1 MPQPLSE
8 RTASFTDSVIR
19 RMTRVSLKYGA
30 VNLSQGFPD
39 FEPPQAILERLAQVA
54 REGPHQYSVTWGA
67 QNFRE
72 ALARKQSRYMG
83 RTIDPDKEIVA
94 TCGST
99 EAMMCAMMTAAN
111 PGDKV
116 IVFSPFYENYGAD
129 TILSGAEPIYVPLHP
144 PAFTF
149 DVDELEAAFRQRPK
163 ALVLCNPSNPC
174 GRVFTREELLT
185 IAEMAT
191 KYDTYVIL
199 LFREGEITYPDRQNK
214 GKRKTRSI
222 SEIVK
227 RESIRPK
234 HGALLFRLTNYF
246 KSKNILQIGTTMGL
260 STLYLTSYATGLKCI
275 ALENVPEFA
284 TIARQA
290 FAKEGRNPVDLRIGN
305 YKDLLPQALNDIN
318 SLDFVFFN
326 TLYEQHNNLWLFNE
340 CMKYAH
346 NDTVFVFEGIK
357 ASRKM
362 RELWEEICACPEV
375 TVTLDLYSLG
385 IVLFNKKLH
394 KRDYIVYF

>member
-1 MPQPLSE
+1 MQILPKVNTLRKGSLLYRSIRYRKGFGVHSPFVFNLITKVIEEKCSYY
-8 RTASFTDSVIR
+8 SFYDIE
-19 RMTRVSLKYGA
+19 L
-30 VNLSQGFPD
+30 L
-39 FEPPQAILERLAQVA
+39 
-54 REGPHQYSVTWGA
+54 
-67 QNFRE
+67 
-72 ALARKQSRYMG
+72 RKQ
-83 RTIDPDKEIVA
+83 
-94 TCGST
+94 
-99 EAMMCAMMTAAN
+99 
-111 PGDKV
+111 
-116 IVFSPFYENYGAD
+116 
-129 TILSGAEPIYVPLHP
+129 
-144 PAFTF
+144 
-149 DVDELEAAFRQRPK
+149 
-163 ALVLCNPSNPC
+163 
-174 GRVFTREELLT
+174 
-185 IAEMAT
+185 
-191 KYDTYVIL
+191 L
-199 LFREGEITYPDRQNK
+199 LFKEGEITYPDRQNK

-234 HGALLFRLTNYF
+234 HGALLFRLANYF

-260 STLYLTSYATGLKCI
+260 STLYLTSYATGLRCI

-290 FAKEGRNPVDLRIGN
+290 FAKEGRNPIDLRIGN

-318 SLDFVFFN
+318 SLDFVFF
-326 TLYEQHNNLWLFNE
+326 
-340 CMKYAH
+340 
-346 NDTVFVFEGIK
+346 TVFVFEGIK

>member
-1 MPQPLSE
+1 MQIIPKVNTLRKGALLYRCIRYRKGFGVHSPFVFNLITKVIEEKCSYY
-8 RTASFTDSVIR
+8 SFYDIE
-19 RMTRVSLKYGA
+19 L
-30 VNLSQGFPD
+30 L
-39 FEPPQAILERLAQVA
+39 
-54 REGPHQYSVTWGA
+54 
-67 QNFRE
+67 
-72 ALARKQSRYMG
+72 RKQ
-83 RTIDPDKEIVA
+83 
-94 TCGST
+94 
-99 EAMMCAMMTAAN
+99 
-111 PGDKV
+111 
-116 IVFSPFYENYGAD
+116 
-129 TILSGAEPIYVPLHP
+129 
-144 PAFTF
+144 
-149 DVDELEAAFRQRPK
+149 
-163 ALVLCNPSNPC
+163 
-174 GRVFTREELLT
+174 LL
-185 IAEMAT
+185 
-191 KYDTYVIL
+191 
-199 LFREGEITYPDRQNK
+199 Q
-214 GKRKTRSI
+214 TRSI
-222 SEIVK
+222 GEIVK
-227 RESIRPK
+227 REAIRPK

-260 STLYLTSYATGLKCI
+260 STLYLTSYATGLRCI

-284 TIARQA
+284 AIARQA

-326 TLYEQHNNLWLFNE
+326 TLYEQQNNLWLFNE

-346 NDTVFVFEGIK
+346 NDTVFVIEGIK

>member
-1 MPQPLSE
+1 MQILPKVNTLRKGSLLYRGIRYRKGFGVHSPFVFNLITKVIEEKCSYY
-8 RTASFTDSVIR
+8 SFYDIE
-19 RMTRVSLKYGA
+19 L
-30 VNLSQGFPD
+30 L
-39 FEPPQAILERLAQVA
+39 
-54 REGPHQYSVTWGA
+54 
-67 QNFRE
+67 
-72 ALARKQSRYMG
+72 RKQ
-83 RTIDPDKEIVA
+83 
-94 TCGST
+94 
-99 EAMMCAMMTAAN
+99 
-111 PGDKV
+111 
-116 IVFSPFYENYGAD
+116 
-129 TILSGAEPIYVPLHP
+129 
-144 PAFTF
+144 
-149 DVDELEAAFRQRPK
+149 
-163 ALVLCNPSNPC
+163 
-174 GRVFTREELLT
+174 
-185 IAEMAT
+185 
-191 KYDTYVIL
+191 L

-222 SEIVK
+222 GEIVK

-246 KSKNILQIGTTMGL
+246 KSRNILQIGTTMGL
-260 STLYLTSYATGLKCI
+260 STLYLTSYATGLRCI

>member
-1 MPQPLSE
+1 MQILPKVNTLRKGSLLYRSIRYRKGFGVHSPFVFNLITKVIEEKCSYY
-8 RTASFTDSVIR
+8 SFYDIE
-19 RMTRVSLKYGA
+19 L
-30 VNLSQGFPD
+30 L
-39 FEPPQAILERLAQVA
+39 
-54 REGPHQYSVTWGA
+54 
-67 QNFRE
+67 
-72 ALARKQSRYMG
+72 RKQ
-83 RTIDPDKEIVA
+83 
-94 TCGST
+94 
-99 EAMMCAMMTAAN
+99 
-111 PGDKV
+111 
-116 IVFSPFYENYGAD
+116 
-129 TILSGAEPIYVPLHP
+129 
-144 PAFTF
+144 
-149 DVDELEAAFRQRPK
+149 
-163 ALVLCNPSNPC
+163 
-174 GRVFTREELLT
+174 
-185 IAEMAT
+185 
-191 KYDTYVIL
+191 L
-199 LFREGEITYPDRQNK
+199 LFKEGEITYPDRQNK

-234 HGALLFRLTNYF
+234 HGALLFRLANYF

-290 FAKEGRNPVDLRIGN
+290 FAK
-305 YKDLLPQALNDIN
+305 
-318 SLDFVFFN
+318 DFVFFN

>member
-1 MPQPLSE
+1 MQILPKVNTLRKGSLLYRSIRYRKGFGVHSPFVFNLITKVIEEKCSYY
-8 RTASFTDSVIR
+8 SFYDIE
-19 RMTRVSLKYGA
+19 L
-30 VNLSQGFPD
+30 L
-39 FEPPQAILERLAQVA
+39 
-54 REGPHQYSVTWGA
+54 
-67 QNFRE
+67 
-72 ALARKQSRYMG
+72 RKQ
-83 RTIDPDKEIVA
+83 
-94 TCGST
+94 
-99 EAMMCAMMTAAN
+99 
-111 PGDKV
+111 
-116 IVFSPFYENYGAD
+116 
-129 TILSGAEPIYVPLHP
+129 
-144 PAFTF
+144 
-149 DVDELEAAFRQRPK
+149 
-163 ALVLCNPSNPC
+163 
-174 GRVFTREELLT
+174 LL
-185 IAEMAT
+185 
-191 KYDTYVIL
+191 
-199 LFREGEITYPDRQNK
+199 Q
-214 GKRKTRSI
+214 TRSI
-222 SEIVK
+222 GEIVK
-227 RESIRPK
+227 REAIRPK

-284 TIARQA
+284 AIARQA
-290 FAKEGRNPVDLRIGN
+290 FAKEGRNPIDLRIGN